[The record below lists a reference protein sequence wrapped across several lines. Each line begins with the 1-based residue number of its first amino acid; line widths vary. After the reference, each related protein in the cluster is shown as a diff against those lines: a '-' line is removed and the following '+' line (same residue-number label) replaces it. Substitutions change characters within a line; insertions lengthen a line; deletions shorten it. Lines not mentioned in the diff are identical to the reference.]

1 MENLNQLADET
12 LVKRYMDGED
22 DVFDVLLSRHKD
34 RLYTYI
40 LRKLHDSDKADD
52 VFQDTFVK
60 VITTLRGGRYTENGK
75 FYAWLQRIAHNLI
88 IDCYRT
94 AESENLLSD
103 DEAEGRLLDGVAS
116 ALSCREDEIVTA
128 QTLSDVRSMMN
139 HLPESQRQVVFMR
152 FYQNLS
158 FKEIA
163 EETGVSIN
171 TALGRMRYALL
182 GMRRMSGLAAG

>member
-1 MENLNQLADET
+1 MENLNRLADDV
-12 LVKRYMDGED
+12 LVKRYMEGED
-22 DVFDVLLSRHKD
+22 NVFDVLLSRHKD

-40 LRKLHDSDKADD
+40 LRKLHDSDRAND

-60 VITTLRGGRYTENGK
+60 VITTLRGGRYTESGK

-88 IDCYRT
+88 VDSFRT
-94 AESENLLSD
+94 ADAEGLLSD

-116 ALSCREDEIVTA
+116 SAASREDEIVTS
-128 QTLSDVRSMMN
+128 QTLNDVRGMMEL
-139 HLPESQRQVVFMR
+139 LPEAQRQVVFMR
-152 FYQNLS
+152 YYQNLS

-163 EETGVSIN
+163 DETGVSIN

>member
-116 ALSCREDEIVTA
+116 ALSCRKDEIVTA